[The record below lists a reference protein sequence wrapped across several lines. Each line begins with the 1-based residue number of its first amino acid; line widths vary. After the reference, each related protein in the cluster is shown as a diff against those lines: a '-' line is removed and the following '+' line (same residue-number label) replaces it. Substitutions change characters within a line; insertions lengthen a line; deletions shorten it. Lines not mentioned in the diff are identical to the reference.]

1 MKKPSI
7 IQIEN
12 LMRIVKSKDCMN
24 YGCGEF
30 QNMSTQD
37 NTSKSDDFPKTSIT
51 IYGGKQDEVGNDAK
65 NILGIADNEYYGT
78 WLSMGIM
85 RRLGFLFD
93 GGVESA
99 GGMVEII
106 CMFAILIAILA
117 VFAFWSVA
125 VVFIV
130 IIVLTLLSGGAAYK
144 FIRAVYITAPLS
156 NMETSKIDA
165 FVSDQLTK
173 GRFVKIEGIG
183 TTSEMSTT
191 TKSACTSAS
200 HFRRGIQFALFIAT
214 IFLIT
219 EVIYFLMNQH
229 WLSGLNVAT
238 ADFEILVLTIFG
250 LLFLIGIV
258 SMDIGVLLRRR
269 LAKSIG

>member
-1 MKKPSI
+1 
-7 IQIEN
+7 
-12 LMRIVKSKDCMN
+12 
-24 YGCGEF
+24 
-30 QNMSTQD
+30 MSTQ
-37 NTSKSDDFPKTSIT
+37 NEPSDSPDIQETSIT
-51 IYGGKQDEVGNDAK
+51 IYGGKKDEVGNDAK
-65 NILGIADNEYYGT
+65 SILGIGDDEYYGT

-99 GGMVEII
+99 GGLGEIV
-106 CMFAILIAILA
+106 CMFALLVIILA

-130 IIVLTLLSGGAAYK
+130 VIVLTLLSGGAAYK
-144 FIRAVYITAPLS
+144 FIRAVYITTPLS
-156 NMETSKIDA
+156 GMDNSKIDE
-165 FVSDQLTK
+165 FVSEQLAK

-183 TTSEMSTT
+183 TTAEMSAT
-191 TKSACTSAS
+191 TKSSSTAAS
-200 HFRRGIQFALFIAT
+200 HFRRGIQFSLFIAT

-238 ADFEILVLTIFG
+238 ADFEILVLTMFG

-258 SMDIGVLLRRR
+258 LMDIGVLLRRR
-269 LAKSIG
+269 IARSMVES

>member
-7 IQIEN
+7 VRAETI
-12 LMRIVKSKDCMN
+12 MRIVISKDCMILR
-24 YGCGEF
+24 CGGF

-37 NTSKSDDFPKTSIT
+37 EASKSERFPETSIT
-51 IYGGKQDEVGNDAK
+51 IYGGKTDEVGNDAK
-65 NILGIADNEYYGT
+65 SILGIADDDYYGT

-99 GGMVEII
+99 GGLGEIV

-117 VFAFWSVA
+117 MFAFWSVA

-130 IIVLTLLSGGAAYK
+130 VIVLTILSGGAAYK
-144 FIRAVYITAPLS
+144 FIRAVYITAPIS
-156 NMETSKIDA
+156 NMETSKIDE
-165 FVSDQLTK
+165 FVAKQLTQ
-173 GRFVKIEGIG
+173 GRFVRIEAKTELSPI
-183 TTSEMSTT
+183 TQ
-191 TKSACTSAS
+191 SAS
-200 HFRRGIQFALFIAT
+200 TAAHAFRRGIQLTLLIAT
-214 IFLIT
+214 IFLVT

-250 LLFLIGIV
+250 VLFLVGVIV
-258 SMDIGVLLRRR
+258 MDIGVLLRRR
-269 LAKSIG
+269 IAKRIE